1 MYKWLSGLL
10 SGTSNTLHCSGANS
24 HNFIMFLSQLAFFPN
39 ISSLTRPVKQRSR
52 LPPKICISGL
62 QSCRSKLAIMTWSE
76 LQRAQRQGHK
86 HKVKFSA
93 EWHVSWAHPMAEGG
107 VAGSAAARTC
117 IMAGNAPLGQD
128 ARLHL
133 CAQTHHPHCSCLT
146 FQLLETALNGR
157 QGRGFHWNV
166 FN

>member
-39 ISSLTRPVKQRSR
+39 ISSLTRLVKQRSR

-86 HKVKFSA
+86 HKVEFSA
-93 EWHVSWAHPMAEGG
+93 
-107 VAGSAAARTC
+107 VACFLGSSHGRGWCGRQCCCTHMHHGRKCPVGAACKAAFVCTNTPSTLLLPDFSAA
-117 IMAGNAPLGQD
+117 GNSSEWLTRKGFPLE
-128 ARLHL
+128 
-133 CAQTHHPHCSCLT
+133 C
-146 FQLLETALNGR
+146 F
-157 QGRGFHWNV
+157 
-166 FN
+166 